1 MYKKSLVFGI
11 VVLFVGA
18 SILPSTL
25 GKNEDFIDY
34 NKPNI
39 LFVDPPDEDWNKT
52 FGGVYYESGRDIKQ
66 TTDGGYII
74 TGYTYS
80 YGAGLSDAW
89 LLKLDASG
97 NYEWDSTFGGSD
109 EDAIWSVAQTSE
121 GGYILAGETESYGAG
136 KHDLWLVKADSNGNH
151 LWNHTYGLTGGDNL
165 IALNNIFANC
175 STLAMKN
182 VDGDSIAAY
191 NLFWGNTS
199 DHEGSVID
207 PPTTLYADPLL
218 DANYDLQAGR
228 RWSHLGYPRR
238 QLKRLQ

>member
-97 NYEWDSTFGGSD
+97 NYVWDSTFGGFQNYTWD
-109 EDAIWSVAQTSE
+109 YTKYYV
-121 GGYILAGETESYGAG
+121 
-136 KHDLWLVKADSNGNH
+136 
-151 LWNHTYGLTGGDNL
+151 L
-165 IALNNIFANC
+165 ITN
-175 STLAMKN
+175 
-182 VDGDSIAAY
+182 
-191 NLFWGNTS
+191 
-199 DHEGSVID
+199 
-207 PPTTLYADPLL
+207 
-218 DANYDLQAGR
+218 
-228 RWSHLGYPRR
+228 
-238 QLKRLQ
+238 